1 VFQSNSTFGIYYA
14 SLLVLYRNKK
24 FLFLAL
30 FLILYPIILIVN
42 RIFLFLDY
50 ILVPEFE
57 KAKVKRPIF
66 IMGVNRS
73 GTTFFH
79 RLLSKSN
86 QFSTSKTWDLIIPS
100 LSLRKFLLI
109 INKALTYFKL
119 DQIEKKNRGHQVR
132 LENIE
137 EDEMLLFIHKLDSLW
152 VSNHLIPWLKFDTK
166 SKHFIKHVYRDNSKN
181 QNRNIRSMLFLKD
194 FFQRQAYLH
203 KNRRHLSKSNPFIF
217 KIDSIL
223 KVFPDAKF
231 VFLVRDPMDTI
242 PSYFSLQENVKF
254 GNMLSKNELSKLRK
268 ESYTEIIDWYKET
281 EKVKSKLLKK
291 QFMVL
296 TYPQI
301 TSDINNSIKSF
312 YKFADLKMTKKFE
325 KEIEKFSSKKYV
337 KKHQNKSI
345 EDYGF
350 SKKQVLSDFDFVYQ
364 EYFI

>member
-1 VFQSNSTFGIYYA
+1 MFKSNSTFGIYYT
-14 SLLVLYRNKK
+14 SLAVLFRNKK
-24 FLFLAL
+24 FLYLTL
-30 FLILYPIILIVN
+30 FLLLYPTIVILN

-57 KAKVKRPIF
+57 SAKVKNPIF

-100 LSLRKFLLI
+100 LSLRKFLSI
-109 INKALTYFKL
+109 INYLLKYFKL
-119 DQIEKKNRGHQVR
+119 DQIEKKDRGHQVS

-152 VSNHLIPWLKFDTK
+152 VSNHLLPWLKFDPKT
-166 SKHFIKHVYRDNSKN
+166 KHFIKHVYRDNSKN
-181 QNRNIRSMLFLKD
+181 QNRNLRSMLFVKD
-194 FFQRQAYLH
+194 FFQRQAYLN

-231 VFLVRDPMDTI
+231 VFLVRDPIDTI

-254 GNMLSKNELSKLRK
+254 GNLLSESELKKLRK
-268 ESYTEIIDWYKET
+268 ESYAEIIEWYKET
-281 EKVKSKLLKK
+281 EKVKSKLLQK

-296 TYPQI
+296 TYNQI
-301 TSDINNSIKSF
+301 TIDINESIKSF
-312 YKFADLKMTKKFE
+312 YKFTNMKMTKKFE
-325 KEIEKFSSKKYV
+325 KEIERFARKKYV

-345 EDYGF
+345 EDYGL
-350 SKKQVLSDFDFVYQ
+350 SKKQVLSDFDFVYE

>member
-1 VFQSNSTFGIYYA
+1 MFQSNSTFGIYYA

-50 ILVPEFE
+50 ILVPQFE

-152 VSNHLIPWLKFDTK
+152 VSNHLMPWLKFDTK

-301 TSDINNSIKSF
+301 TIDIHNSIKSF

>member
-1 VFQSNSTFGIYYA
+1 MFQSNSTFGIYFS

-24 FLFLAL
+24 LLFLLL
-30 FLILYPIILIVN
+30 FLIIYPLLLLIS

-50 ILVPEFE
+50 ILIADFE
-57 KAKVKRPIF
+57 KAKVEKPIF

-79 RLLSKSN
+79 KLISKSN
-86 QFSTSKTWDLIIPS
+86 QFSTSRTWDLIVPS
-100 LSLRKFLLI
+100 LTLRKFLLI
-109 INKALTYFKL
+109 LNKTLTYFKF
-119 DQIEKKNRGHQVR
+119 DQIEKKDKGHQVR
-132 LENIE
+132 LDNIE

-152 VSNHLIPWLKFDTK
+152 VSNHFIPWLKFDPKTK
-166 SKHFIKHVYRDNSKN
+166 NFIKSVYRDNSKN
-181 QNRNIRSMLFLKD
+181 DNRNIRSMLFIKD
-194 FFQRQAYLH
+194 FFQRQAYLQ
-203 KNRRHLSKSNPFIF
+203 KNKRHLSKSNPFIF

-223 KVFPDAKF
+223 RVFPDAKF
-231 VFLVRDPMDTI
+231 VFLVRDPLDTL

-254 GNMLSKNELSKLRK
+254 GNLLKKSELKKLRN
-268 ESYTEIIDWYKET
+268 ESYNEIIEWYKET
-281 EKVKSKLLKK
+281 EKVKLKLLKK

-301 TSDINNSIKSF
+301 TKDLQNSIKSF
-312 YKFADLKMTKKFE
+312 YKFTNMKMTKKFQ
-325 KEIEKFSSKKYV
+325 KEVENFASKSYV
-337 KKHQNKSI
+337 KKHKNKSI

>member
-1 VFQSNSTFGIYYA
+1 MFQSNSTFGIYYA

-301 TSDINNSIKSF
+301 TSDIYNSIKSF

>member
-301 TSDINNSIKSF
+301 TSDIHNSIKSF

>member
-1 VFQSNSTFGIYYA
+1 MFKSNSTFGIYYT

-24 FLFLAL
+24 FLFLIL
-30 FLILYPIILIVN
+30 FLVIYPLILIIS

-50 ILVPEFE
+50 ILIPEFE
-57 KAKVKRPIF
+57 NAKVKQPIF

-100 LSLRKFLLI
+100 LSLRKFLTIL
-109 INKALTYFKL
+109 NRALTYLKL
-119 DQIEKKNRGHQVR
+119 DQIEKKKRGHQVR

-152 VSNHLIPWLKFDTK
+152 ISNHLLPWLKFDK
-166 SKHFIKHVYRDNSKN
+166 STKHFIKHVYRDNSRN
-181 QNRNIRSMLFLKD
+181 QNRNIRSMLFVKD

-231 VFLVRDPMDTI
+231 VFLVRDPLETI

-254 GNMLSKNELSKLRK
+254 GNLLKKNELNKLRK
-268 ESYTEIIDWYKET
+268 ESYEEIIEWYKET

-301 TSDINNSIKSF
+301 TADIQNSIKSF
-312 YKFADLKMTKKFE
+312 YKFTDMKMTKKFE
-325 KEIEKFSSKKYV
+325 KEVKLFASKKYV

-345 EDYGF
+345 EKYGF

-364 EYFI
+364 EYFL

>member
-152 VSNHLIPWLKFDTK
+152 VSNHLMPWLKFDTK

-291 QFMVL
+291 QFMVI